1 MRERDRPQ
9 PQSISRSRR
18 SPLPTT
24 MPTDKQT
31 RSNTSKPLT
40 PALSANF
47 RTAKSPLTPRV
58 IGSASSSPNLSS
70 RRDPFVR
77 SKSPPKP
84 DQTTTPLNGNIT
96 PRSGARKSRVGTE
109 SPLTPAQPRGTGNGQ
124 RSRASSGN
132 ETSKPTGGAMRGL
145 GLTSPRLAA
154 STGALPKATT
164 SGSTPAVTSHRRLS
178 AAKSMV
184 EGDKDITS
192 KFFHADEVKP
202 IVGSPEPDDG
212 HRFPPPKPGHFFV
225 GSPPLPREN
234 ASGKENLDDKFFRAN
249 DLTPHVPP
257 RRNVLPHLSTDRL
270 NSPAATHGFRN
281 TPPQSPNKIH
291 KGVPPE
297 PASPRKLQSGPVP
310 SPPGPRT
317 AAERPKSSSGSTATS
332 QSAPNGHR
340 KSISASSISSS
351 VLRKL
356 SNTRAQPPQPL
367 ELHPT
372 PLVSPR
378 IHGNSLLSPETLSP
392 RSISLAST
400 NTVPTSVPSETEFSE
415 ATKTPSASA
424 PSSDPR
430 PDQVTPGFQ
439 SQLDQA
445 ANARRERKVLDLE
458 ISNSSLLAINKT
470 LERELR
476 KQTGE
481 LRRYRRLSRSGRLSL
496 APTTR
501 TTSEQSNFTLGT
513 VTEFDDEDRQFSDD
527 DDSDLDDLE
536 DEDGSMLSN
545 DSGSMLSPSIQS
557 RQRARDEKRLMQDL
571 SRHQQ
576 LLIDFQKLSQS
587 IKRCLTC
594 SEELIK
600 EGNKAL
606 DYRVGIGDVK
616 LGGRVLNDDELDE
629 MGLVNGVE
637 EQEARQGLLSPSI
650 TKANLDEA
658 QLWGARPPPTIIASD
673 VTAMPSLDEL
683 SDILDSVSAQLEEI

>member
-1 MRERDRPQ
+1 MHA
-9 PQSISRSRR
+9 
-18 SPLPTT
+18 
-24 MPTDKQT
+24 DKQT

-58 IGSASSSPNLSS
+58 VGSASSSPNLSS

-132 ETSKPTGGAMRGL
+132 ESSKPTIGAMRGL

-154 STGALPKATT
+154 STGALPRANT
-164 SGSTPAVTSHRRLS
+164 STSTPAVTIHRRLS
-178 AAKSMV
+178 ATKSMV

-192 KFFHADEVKP
+192 KFFHANEVKP
-202 IVGSPEPDDG
+202 IVGSPEADEG
-212 HRFPPPKPGHFFV
+212 HRFPPRPGHFFV
-225 GSPPLPREN
+225 GSPPLGRDN

-249 DLTPHVPP
+249 DLTPHAPA
-257 RRNVLPHLSTDRL
+257 RRNILPHISTERL
-270 NSPAATHGFRN
+270 NSPTITTATHGFRN
-281 TPPQSPNKIH
+281 TPPQSPNRAH
-291 KGVPPE
+291 NVFPPE
-297 PASPRKLQSGPVP
+297 PSSPRKLQPTQAP
-310 SPPGPRT
+310 SPPGPR
-317 AAERPKSSSGSTATS
+317 ASAERPKSSSGSTTAS
-332 QSAPNGHR
+332 QPTPNSHR
-340 KSISASSISSS
+340 KSISASSIGSPALRQLSSI
-351 VLRKL
+351 
-356 SNTRAQPPQPL
+356 RAQPPQPL
-367 ELHPT
+367 DLHPA

-378 IHGNSLLSPETLSP
+378 IHGQSLLSPETLSP
-392 RSISLAST
+392 RSTSLAST
-400 NTVPTSVPSETEFSE
+400 NTVPTSVPSDTELSE
-415 ATKTPSASA
+415 VSKTPGAPAS
-424 PSSDPR
+424 SSDSR
-430 PDQVTPGFQ
+430 TDLATTIIH
-439 SQLDQA
+439 SHLDQA

-501 TTSEQSNFTLGT
+501 TISGQSDLTLGT
-513 VTEFDDEDRQFSDD
+513 VTEFDEEDRQFSDD

-545 DSGSMLSPSIQS
+545 ESGSMLSPSVRS

-576 LLIDFQKLSQS
+576 LLVDVQKLSQS

-594 SEELIK
+594 SEELIR

-616 LGGRVLNDDELDE
+616 LGGKVLNDDELDE
-629 MGLVNGVE
+629 RGLVNGVE

-650 TKANLDEA
+650 TKANIDEA
-658 QLWGARPPPTIIASD
+658 ALWGAGPPPTIIASD
-673 VTAMPSLDEL
+673 MTAMPSLDEL
-683 SDILDSVSAQLEEI
+683 SDILDSVSAQLADT

>member
-1 MRERDRPQ
+1 
-9 PQSISRSRR
+9 
-18 SPLPTT
+18 

-31 RSNTSKPLT
+31 RPNTSKPLT

-47 RTAKSPLTPRV
+47 RTAKSPLTPRLV
-58 IGSASSSPNLSS
+58 GSASSSPNLSS

-109 SPLTPAQPRGTGNGQ
+109 SPLPSVQPKGTNNGQ

-132 ETSKPTGGAMRGL
+132 EASKPTGGAMRGL
-145 GLTSPRLAA
+145 GITSPRLAA
-154 STGALPKATT
+154 STGALPKVNT
-164 SGSTPAVTSHRRLS
+164 SGSAPATTTNRRLS

-184 EGDKDITS
+184 EGDKDISS

-202 IVGSPEPDDG
+202 VVGSPEAEEG
-212 HRFPPPKPGHFFV
+212 HRFPPKPGHFFV
-225 GSPPLPREN
+225 GSPPLPRES
-234 ASGKENLDDKFFRAN
+234 AGGKESLDDKFFRAN
-249 DLTPHVPP
+249 DLPQHAPA
-257 RRNVLPHLSTDRL
+257 RRNVLPHISTEKL
-270 NSPAATHGFRN
+270 NNSTITTATHGFRN
-281 TPPQSPNKIH
+281 TPPQSPNKFH
-291 KGVPPE
+291 RGALTE
-297 PASPRKLQSGPVP
+297 PTSPRKLQPGQAS

-317 AAERPKSSSGSTATS
+317 NAERPKSSSGSIATPHP
-332 QSAPNGHR
+332 AAKGHR
-340 KSISASSISSS
+340 KSISASSISSAAP
-351 VLRKL
+351 RKL
-356 SNTRAQPPQPL
+356 SNPRVQPPQPL
-367 ELHPT
+367 DLHPASA
-372 PLVSPR
+372 LSPR
-378 IHGNSLLSPETLSP
+378 IQGSNLLSPETLSP

-400 NTVPTSVPSETEFSE
+400 NTVPTSVPSDTDFSE
-415 ATKTPSASA
+415 PTKAPSVSA
-424 PSSDPR
+424 PGTDPR
-430 PDQVTPGFQ
+430 GDQAAAIFQ
-439 SQLDQA
+439 SQLDEA

-496 APTTR
+496 ATTTR
-501 TTSEQSNFTLGT
+501 TASEQSNFTLGT
-513 VTEFDDEDRQFSDD
+513 VTEFDGEDRQFSDD

-536 DEDGSMLSN
+536 DEDDSMLSTE
-545 DSGSMLSPSIQS
+545 SGSMLSPSIQS
-557 RQRARDEKRLMQDL
+557 RQRARDEKRLMLDL

-576 LLIDFQKLSQS
+576 LLVDFQKLSQS

-594 SEELIK
+594 TEELIRD
-600 EGNKAL
+600 GNKAL

-629 MGLVNGVE
+629 RGLANGVE

-658 QLWGARPPPTIIASD
+658 QLWGAGPAPTIIASE
-673 VTAMPSLDEL
+673 VIGMPSLDEL
-683 SDILDSVSAQLEEI
+683 SDILDSVSMQLEET

>member
-1 MRERDRPQ
+1 
-9 PQSISRSRR
+9 
-18 SPLPTT
+18 
-24 MPTDKQT
+24 MPADKQT

-47 RTAKSPLTPRV
+47 RTVKSPLTPRV
-58 IGSASSSPNLSS
+58 VGSAASSPNLSS

-132 ETSKPTGGAMRGL
+132 ESSKPTGGVMRGL
-145 GLTSPRLAA
+145 GLTSPRLPA
-154 STGALPKATT
+154 STGTLSKANT
-164 SGSTPAVTSHRRLS
+164 SSSTPAGAIHRRLS

-184 EGDKDITS
+184 EGDKDTTS
-192 KFFHADEVKP
+192 KFFHADEVRP
-202 IVGSPEPDDG
+202 IVGSPEPDEG
-212 HRFPPPKPGHFFV
+212 HRFPPRPGHFFV
-225 GSPPLPREN
+225 GSPPLAREN
-234 ASGKENLDDKFFRAN
+234 VSGKENLDDKFFRAN
-249 DLTPHVPP
+249 DLTPQVPA
-257 RRNVLPHLSTDRL
+257 RRNVLPHISTERL
-270 NSPAATHGFRN
+270 NSPAITTAPHGFRN
-281 TPPQSPNKIH
+281 TPPQSPNKVHRGILT
-291 KGVPPE
+291 E
-297 PASPRKLQSGPVP
+297 PTSPRKLQPGQAP
-310 SPPGPRT
+310 SSPGPRT
-317 AAERPKSSSGSTATS
+317 SAERPKSSSGSTTTS
-332 QSAPNGHR
+332 QPTPKGHR
-340 KSISASSISSS
+340 KSISASSIGSPA
-351 VLRKL
+351 LRKL
-356 SNTRAQPPQPL
+356 SNTRSQPPQPL
-367 ELHPT
+367 DLPT
-372 PLVSPR
+372 APSVSPR
-378 IHGNSLLSPETLSP
+378 IHGNGLLSPETLSP

-400 NTVPTSVPSETEFSE
+400 NTLPTSVTSDTEFPE
-415 ATKTPSASA
+415 ATKTPSVSG
-424 PSSDPR
+424 PSSDSR
-430 PDQVTPGFQ
+430 TDLTSASQ

-496 APTTR
+496 ATTTR

-527 DDSDLDDLE
+527 NDSDLDDLD
-536 DEDGSMLSN
+536 DEAESMLSN
-545 DSGSMLSPSIQS
+545 ESGSMLSPSIQS

-594 SEELIK
+594 SEELIR

-629 MGLVNGVE
+629 RGLVNGAE
-637 EQEARQGLLSPSI
+637 EQEARQGLLSPSV

-658 QLWGARPPPTIIASD
+658 QLWGVGPPPAIIASE

-683 SDILDSVSAQLEEI
+683 SDILDSVSAQLEET

>member
-1 MRERDRPQ
+1 
-9 PQSISRSRR
+9 
-18 SPLPTT
+18 
-24 MPTDKQT
+24 MPADKQT
-31 RSNTSKPLT
+31 RPNTSKPLT

-58 IGSASSSPNLSS
+58 VGSASSSPNLTS
-70 RRDPFVR
+70 RREPFVR

-109 SPLTPAQPRGTGNGQ
+109 SPLTPAQARGTGNGQ
-124 RSRASSGN
+124 RPRASSGN
-132 ETSKPTGGAMRGL
+132 EASKPTRGAMRGL

-154 STGALPKATT
+154 STGALPKANT
-164 SGSTPAVTSHRRLS
+164 SGSTSAGGVHRRLS
-178 AAKSMV
+178 AAKSMI
-184 EGDKDITS
+184 EGDKDIAS

-202 IVGSPEPDDG
+202 VVGSPDADEG
-212 HRFPPPKPGHFFV
+212 HRFPPKPGHFFV
-225 GSPPLPREN
+225 GSPPLTREN
-234 ASGKENLDDKFFRAN
+234 SSGKENLDDKFFRAN
-249 DLTPHVPP
+249 DLTPHGPA
-257 RRNVLPHLSTDRL
+257 RRNVLPHISTERL
-270 NSPAATHGFRN
+270 TSPAVTTAPHGFRN
-281 TPPQSPNKIH
+281 TPPQSPNKVH
-291 KGVPPE
+291 RGVPLELP
-297 PASPRKLQSGPVP
+297 SPRKPQPGQSP

-317 AAERPKSSSGSTATS
+317 TAQRPKSSSGSTTIS
-332 QSAPNGHR
+332 QPTPKGHR
-340 KSISASSISSS
+340 KSISASSIGSPA
-351 VLRKL
+351 LRRL
-356 SNTRAQPPQPL
+356 SNTRAQAPQPL
-367 ELHPT
+367 DLHPT
-372 PLVSPR
+372 PSVSPR
-378 IHGNSLLSPETLSP
+378 IHGNNLLSPETLSP

-400 NTVPTSVPSETEFSE
+400 NTVPTSVLSDIEFPE
-415 ATKTPSASA
+415 ATKTLGASA
-424 PSSDPR
+424 PSLDPKT
-430 PDQVTPGFQ
+430 DQATTSVP

-501 TTSEQSNFTLGT
+501 TTSEQSNFTLDT
-513 VTEFDDEDRQFSDD
+513 VTEFDDEDRQFSDN
-527 DDSDLDDLE
+527 DDSDLDDLD

-545 DSGSMLSPSIQS
+545 ESGSMLSPSIQS

-594 SEELIK
+594 SEELIR

-629 MGLVNGVE
+629 RGLVNGVE

-658 QLWGARPPPTIIASD
+658 QLWEAESPPPTITASE

-683 SDILDSVSAQLEEI
+683 SDILNSVSAQLGETSS